1 MPDII
6 VDSLENVT
14 LIGGGAVDP
23 GQLAQ
28 ALDLAPV
35 LVAADGGADS
45 ALAAGHV
52 PRAVI
57 GDMDSLSAGARA
69 TIPPARI
76 HPVPEQDSTDFEKA
90 LSRIRAPLV
99 LGLGFMGPR
108 LDHMLAV
115 YHGLLALPERACLLI
130 GATQVAFLCPPH
142 LRLESRAGDLVSA
155 FPLVPLAARSGGLH
169 WALDGLALGP
179 GQVIGTSNRATAE
192 MVEIRPDRPGL
203 LVILPGRALPE
214 AMRALSA
221 PGCAPWP
228 VRA

>member
-1 MPDII
+1 MPDVI

-14 LIGGGAVDP
+14 LIGGGAVDSA
-23 GQLAQ
+23 QLAR

-57 GDMDSLSAGARA
+57 GDMDSLSAAARD
-69 TIPPARI
+69 TIPAARI

-115 YHGLLALPERACLLI
+115 YHGLLALPE
-130 GATQVAFLCPPH
+130 
-142 LRLESRAGDLVSA
+142 
-155 FPLVPLAARSGGLH
+155 
-169 WALDGLALGP
+169 
-179 GQVIGTSNRATAE
+179 
-192 MVEIRPDRPGL
+192 
-203 LVILPGRALPE
+203 